1 VSAPALLCAGL
12 EVALNRYLRLEADV
26 VGACARMAGR
36 SIALRIDGLG
46 WTFFIEFCEGG
57 VRVLDT
63 LDRAPDV
70 LVSGPPA
77 TLMRLAWQVSQRE
90 SGVPQGLQVEGDT
103 ELLTR
108 FNRLLAQVG
117 FDPEEFAAKFV
128 GDAAA
133 HRLNQGL
140 KKFLGWGRQTAAT
153 LGLDAAEYLREET
166 RDLARAVDV
175 EEWMD
180 AVDTLRDDAA
190 RLEARLRKLEERDA

>member
-1 VSAPALLCAGL
+1 MSAPALLCAGL

-26 VGACARMAGR
+26 VEACGRMAGR
-36 SIALRIDGLG
+36 SIALRIDGLD
-46 WTFFIEFCEGG
+46 WVFFIEFCEGG

-63 LDRAPDV
+63 PDRDPDV
-70 LVSGPPA
+70 QVSGPPG
-77 TLMRLAWQVSQRE
+77 TLMRLAWQVSQGE

-117 FDPEEFAAKFV
+117 FDPEEVAAKLV

-140 KKFLGWGRQTAAT
+140 KKFFGWGRQTAAT

-190 RLEARLRKLEERDA
+190 RLEARLRKLEGRDA